1 MTYTHADRHT
11 VYQLSPASPA
21 AERWRDASP
30 LGNGLLGALVF
41 GSIGH
46 EQIVL
51 TRGDLWQ
58 GGGDDTARGIPDCGS
73 ALADIRALMD
83 AGRYTEADRLLCGR
97 LSGGGYGYG
106 IACPAPLGELTM
118 TFDYKGLSTDYR
130 RALHLDRGE
139 SEVTYT
145 IGGHT
150 DVSRRFIAS
159 RADGRLWGRVTA
171 SAPFDLTVGIG
182 FYHAGTPASDR
193 VSCLA
198 GTNVPSDLPGTVI
211 YQRPDDRGNT
221 WAAVLRVVTDNGE
234 APKAEGGSV
243 TLKAVTGVTIIV
255 ETLRVS
261 GTQSAA
267 AAAETLQTVNPDYV
281 KALSAHEKLHRALY
295 GCADVR
301 LYDTVGHSNEALIS
315 DAFAGTASPE
325 LIEKLWRMGRY
336 LFICGTREGGLPF
349 PLYGL
354 WAGDYDL
361 MWSQY
366 TANEN
371 VQMCAWLA
379 PVGGLAGQLKSLV
392 DYYFDKMPAFRENAA
407 LFGCRGI
414 VASVYT
420 SPYNSYIAPNVP
432 VILHFTTT
440 AGWLCRHFFEYA
452 DMTGDEST
460 LREKILPFAVET
472 ALFIEDYAVIENGRM
487 RWYPSVSPENTP
499 SNYMHVSN
507 PMGHPMPTTEN
518 ATMELAI
525 IKELLTTLI
534 RVCSTRGLY
543 KDKLPVWQR
552 LLDTL
557 PPYDVNRDGAV
568 REWQSPAFDDNYEHR
583 HLSHIYPLFPG
594 DEIGREH
601 PLFPA
606 FERAV
611 DLRVLGASSGW
622 SQMHMAAIYARLGRG
637 ERVAD
642 CLDVLSKTCL
652 LPNLFTV
659 HNDWRESGMTLRMD
673 HPPVQLDASLGA
685 ANTVQMML
693 LDVSGGVVRI
703 LPALP
708 ERLRKGSARGLCFPG
723 GSADIRWDTEKLSLY
738 VRLHPI
744 RDGELKLEL
753 PFIGTGF
760 PPRVIS
766 VQMRKGKTMTFR
778 YNALS

>member
-1 MTYTHADRHT
+1 MKHIPNRHT
-11 VYQLSPASPA
+11 VYQLSPASPLT
-21 AERWRDASP
+21 ERWRDASP

-41 GSIGH
+41 GSVGI
-46 EQIVL
+46 EEIVL

-58 GGGDDTARGIPDCGS
+58 GGGDDTSRGIPDCG
-73 ALADIRALMD
+73 DILGDMRALMD
-83 AGRYTEADRLLCGR
+83 EGRYAESNRLLWDRL
-97 LSGGGYGYG
+97 SANGYGYG
-106 IACPAPLGELTM
+106 IACPAPLGEVTLT
-118 TFDYKGLSTDYR
+118 FGYDGLSTGYR
-130 RALHLDRGE
+130 RALHLDTAE

-145 IGGHT
+145 VGRIA
-150 DVSRRFIAS
+150 VSRRFFAS
-159 RADGRLWGRVTA
+159 RADGRLWGRIEA
-171 SAPFDLTVGIG
+171 SGPIDLTAGIG
-182 FYHAGTPASDR
+182 FYHAGTPASEAVR
-193 VSCLA
+193 GLA
-198 GTNVPSDLPGTVI
+198 GESTPAGYPGTVL
-211 YQRPDDRGNT
+211 YTRPDGRGNT
-221 WAAVLRVVTDNGE
+221 WSAVMRVIPDDTE
-234 APKAEGGSV
+234 APQAAGGSV
-243 TLKAVTGVTIIV
+243 TLKGVTGVTIIV
-255 ETLRVS
+255 ETLRETE
-261 GTQSAA
+261 TQTAAMTAA
-267 AAAETLQTVNPDYV
+267 ALQAVPADYEAAR
-281 KALSAHEKLHRALY
+281 SAHVRLHGALY

-301 LYDTVGHSNEALIS
+301 LYDSAPHSNEALLAEAY
-315 DAFAGTASPE
+315 DGTVSPE
-325 LIEKLWRMGRY
+325 LTEKLWRMGRY
-336 LFICGTREGGLPF
+336 LFICATSEGGLPF

-379 PVGGLAGQLKSLV
+379 SVGGLAGLLKPLI

-420 SPYNSYIAPNVP
+420 SPYNSYLAPSVP

-452 DMTGDEST
+452 DMTGDEET

-472 ALFIEDYAVIENGRM
+472 ALFIEDYAVIKDGRM

-499 SNYMHVSN
+499 FEYRNSEN
-507 PMGHPMPTTEN
+507 PMWHDMPTTEN

-534 RVCSTRGLY
+534 RVCSARGLY
-543 KDKLPVWQR
+543 TDKLPVWQR
-552 LLDTL
+552 LLDAV
-557 PPYDVNRDGAV
+557 PPYEVNPDGAV
-568 REWQSPAFDDNYEHR
+568 REWQSPAFTDNYEHR

-637 ERVAD
+637 ERAAD
-642 CLDVLSKTCL
+642 CLDVLAKTCL

-659 HNDWRESGMTLRMD
+659 HNDWRESGMTLRMG

-685 ANTVQMML
+685 SNAVQMML

-708 ERLRKGSARGLCFPG
+708 TRLKKGSARGLCCPC
-723 GSADIRWDTEKLSLY
+723 GSVDIRWDTGKRSVY
-738 VRLHPI
+738 VRLHPVK
-744 RDGELKLEL
+744 DGELKLGL
-753 PFIGTGF
+753 PFVGTEYA
-760 PPRVIS
+760 PAVIP
-766 VQMRKGKTMTFR
+766 VQVHKGKTATFR
-778 YNALS
+778 YCPE

>member
-1 MTYTHADRHT
+1 MKTIRSDRHT
-11 VYQLSPASPA
+11 VIQMTPASPA

-41 GSIGH
+41 GSVGR
-46 EQIVL
+46 EQLVL

-58 GGGDDTARGIPDCGS
+58 GGGDDTQRGIPDCGNV
-73 ALADIRALMD
+73 LCDVRALMD
-83 AGRYTEADRLLCGR
+83 AGHYSEADKLLWERLCAGR
-97 LSGGGYGYG
+97 YGYG
-106 IACPAPLGELTM
+106 ISCPAPLCELTL
-118 TFDYKGLSTDYR
+118 TFGYDGLSTAYR
-130 RALHLDRGE
+130 RALHLDRAE
-139 SEVTYT
+139 SEVTYV
-145 IGGHT
+145 IGGHIT
-150 DVSRRFIAS
+150 VSRRFFAS
-159 RADGRLWGRVTA
+159 RADGRLWGRIES
-171 SAPFDLTVGIG
+171 SAPIDLDVGLG
-182 FYHAGTPASDR
+182 FYHAGTPASDNVR
-193 VSCLA
+193 HLA
-198 GTNVPSDLPGTVI
+198 GEAKPGEAPGTVL
-211 YQRPDDRGNT
+211 YTRPDGRGNT
-221 WAAVLRVVTDNGE
+221 WAAVLRVIPDGTD
-234 APKAEGGSV
+234 APCAQGGCVALRS
-243 TLKAVTGVTIIV
+243 VTGVTVVV
-255 ETLRVS
+255 ETLRETES
-261 GTQSAA
+261 ASAA
-267 AAAETLQTVNPDYV
+267 STASSLRAVSPDYQS
-281 KALSAHEKLHRALY
+281 ALSAHEKLHHALY
-295 GCADVR
+295 ACADVR
-301 LYDTVGHSNEALIS
+301 LTGNSSHANESLLADAYDGS
-315 DAFAGTASPE
+315 ASPE

-336 LFICGTREGGLPF
+336 LFVCGTREGGLPF

-379 PVGGLAGQLKSLV
+379 SVGGLAGQLKPLI
-392 DYYFDKMPAFRENAA
+392 DYYYDKIPAFRENAA

-420 SPYNSYIAPNVP
+420 SPYNSYITPPVP

-452 DMTGDEST
+452 DMTGDEQT
-460 LREKILPFAVET
+460 LLEKVIPFAVET

-499 SNYMHVSN
+499 SNYMYVSS

-534 RVCSTRGLY
+534 RVCAPRGLY
-543 KDKLPVWQR
+543 ADKLPVWQR
-552 LLDTL
+552 LLDAI
-557 PPYDVNRDGAV
+557 PPYGVNADGAV
-568 REWQSPAFDDNYEHR
+568 REWQSDAFIDNYEHR

-637 ERVAD
+637 EKAAD
-642 CLDVLSKTCL
+642 CLDVLAKTCL

-673 HPPVQLDASLGA
+673 RPPVQLDASLGA
-685 ANTVQMML
+685 ANAVQMML
-693 LDVSGGVVRI
+693 LDVSGGVVRL

-708 ERLRKGSARGLCFPG
+708 ARLGKGSARGLCFPG
-723 GSADIRWDTEKLSLY
+723 GSADLKWDMTAGVLDVTIRPSRACTVTFALPETFSGASPLSFVLD
-738 VRLHPI
+738 LHP
-744 RDGELKLEL
+744 GEVVRRR
-753 PFIGTGF
+753 FG
-760 PPRVIS
+760 
-766 VQMRKGKTMTFR
+766 
-778 YNALS
+778 